1 MGNMHIASQN
11 VVFVFLFICLLN
23 LHIELC
29 DLWYNLVAL
38 TAGLWLG
45 QPLTDKT
52 GGMSCDQH

>member
-11 VVFVFLFICLLN
+11 VVFLLICLLN

-29 DLWYNLVAL
+29 DLRYNLDAL

-45 QPLTDKT
+45 QLLTDKT
-52 GGMSCDQH
+52 RGMSCDRH